1 MTIKIINIMKKSIL
15 SIITL
20 LTIVFGITNLT
31 NAAPLNSNYVTTLS
45 NISAINKIEV
55 RGNVELYI
63 SNATTDQVKV
73 YNKFYSESAVVQTK
87 NGILN
92 IASYSTEKLVVWV
105 SANQLTSVSVYD
117 NSDVK
122 SFGQLSNIDFNVE
135 LHDNATA
142 KLNLD
147 VFSAS
152 VSVYDRARAD
162 LSGSANEFSLSHN
175 FAATVNNGNFKA
187 AHFNEKKINFPTA
200 ADEDMVGI

>member
-1 MTIKIINIMKKSIL
+1 MTIKIINIMKKTIL

-31 NAAPLNSNYVTTLS
+31 YAAPVNSNYVTTLS

-87 NGILN
+87 NGVLN

-105 SANQLTSVSVYD
+105 SANQLGSVSVYD
-117 NSDVK
+117 NSEVK
-122 SFGQLSNIDFNVE
+122 SFGQISNIEFNVD

-152 VSVYDRARAD
+152 VSVNDRAKAD

-175 FAATVNNGNFKA
+175 FASSVNKGNFKA
-187 AHFNEKKINFPTA
+187 NHFTENKINFPTA